1 MQRAQSEPRPGASTK
16 AFPVMHSSKPSLTA
30 LELLAMFFVALLYL
44 AGCQAVDP
52 PRRAAMPATA
62 AEPEPAPA
70 DVLTSSQRMP
80 WAELAAGPAKPFDQA
95 LLDTT
100 HALLSMV
107 ELPAPGEK
115 QLLVIDPP
123 IDALSGVQS
132 LATRNMEARIGELV
146 RKKFPQ
152 YSLQPFTPASLR
164 RPSLVLFGTLTPVN
178 ASRQADGKREAYRI
192 CLALADLKSGRLL
205 SKETARARLQ
215 GVIHTPTPYF
225 QDSPAWMQDRS
236 VDRYVDACEAGKP
249 GERVQRAFLDGL
261 GAEMAIQE
269 AIAAYDGGR
278 YKESLERFSS
288 AAISADADRLRIDNG
303 LYLANSKLG
312 RAAEAE
318 AAFSKIVEHG
328 LTEKRLA
335 VNFLFRPGSTGFAPG
350 KSANSSYPLW
360 LKEIGRQ
367 VLRTGSC
374 LAIVGHT
381 SRTGAES
388 LNEKLSLERAEYV
401 KKRLEEENAE
411 LAGRAIASGAGSRE
425 NLVGIGKDDLSDTLD
440 RRVVFEV
447 IPCASRSTQT
457 ANRY

>member
-1 MQRAQSEPRPGASTK
+1 MQRAQSEPRTEASTK
-16 AFPVMHSSKPSLTA
+16 AFPGMHSSQPALTA

-52 PRRAAMPATA
+52 PRQAAMPATA
-62 AEPEPAPA
+62 AEPQPAPA
-70 DVLTSSQRMP
+70 EVSTSNQRIP
-80 WAELAAGPAKPFDQA
+80 WAELAAGLAKPFDEA
-95 LLDTT
+95 LLDST

-132 LATRNMEARIGELV
+132 LATRKMEARIGDLV

-164 RPSLVLFGTLTPVN
+164 RPSLVLFGTLTSVN
-178 ASRQADGKREAYRI
+178 TSGQADGKREAYRI

-205 SKETARARLQ
+205 SKQTARARLQ
-215 GVIHTPTPYF
+215 GVNHTPTPYF
-225 QDSPAWMQDRS
+225 QDSPAWMHDRT

-249 GERVQRAFLDGL
+249 GEGVQRAFLDGL

-278 YKESLERFSS
+278 YKEALERFSS

-312 RAAEAE
+312 RAAEAD
-318 AAFSKIVEHG
+318 AAFGKIVEHG
-328 LTEKRLA
+328 LAEKRLA
-335 VNFLFRPGSTGFAPG
+335 VNFLFRPGSAGFAPG
-350 KSANSSYPLW
+350 KSASSYPLW

-367 VLRTGSC
+367 ALRTGSC

-381 SRTGAES
+381 SRTGAEA

-401 KKRLEEENAE
+401 KKKLEDENTE
-411 LAGRAIASGAGSRE
+411 LAGRATARGAGSRE

-440 RRVVFEV
+440 RRVVFEF
-447 IPCASRSTQT
+447 IPCASLSTQT